1 VSRLSDLST
10 TARLRRHRAGDPRPP
25 GGGPRPRTP
34 GRRSW
39 PARAV
44 ERRRAAQAGHDTD
57 HEAGFT
63 LIELAI
69 VLVVLPLIMGAVA
82 VAILVTLQD
91 QAGVSTRLSDSVDS
105 QVTSAF
111 YVRDVQSAQY
121 VTTATTPGA
130 PPWTPAYGAPTCGSG
145 KSFVLGLAWSAAGP
159 GSPEVVASYWTSQ
172 LGSGTGSAAGST
184 LTASSPV
191 FSSSDI
197 GEGVVQTNGSSIPT
211 GTTIKSVLSRTAV
224 TLSIPQSR
232 SATGTGITFVV
243 GPSLV
248 RYLCKSGST
257 ESMTTSHDFFSPFT
271 HAVVSCVSGHTK
283 PTCTTPTPS
292 HPKTAGH
299 GWVPTFAVSSVT
311 LAVTEP
317 AGKYDYNVSASPRL
331 SNAKGSPFGNCTG
344 TECFS
349 RIPTLLLLGGFH
361 VITEH
366 STHTSITVVGTA
378 VLNTGYLK
386 MTSGSIFTVTTKTP
400 AKGRILSTLTPPTL
414 VCTTTGAQCS
424 TPPSATVTPWPPV
437 HIPAPVADP
446 LRGLAD
452 PGPATVQPCPG
463 GNGSVTGAITLQ
475 PGQYQ
480 HCTLHVKSGG
490 AVTLSAGLYEFDTG
504 ITLTG
509 GGSLDGTSGVLIYL
523 PCNKAVNGNNVDTW
537 ATRCTEQVRVHNS
550 TISAKRIVSGPYAS
564 LWFWQNKGDAQPF
577 TLGGVKN
584 SMRAVGIMYDPGAPV
599 TLSGLG
605 TSTTP
610 LGAIV
615 AANLSVSNS
624 NIKVIG

>member
-1 VSRLSDLST
+1 MSRRSDL
-10 TARLRRHRAGDPRPP
+10 
-25 GGGPRPRTP
+25 
-34 GRRSW
+34 
-39 PARAV
+39 ARAV
-44 ERRRAAQAGHDTD
+44 ERRRAAQGGHEGGHEAGY
-57 HEAGFT
+57 EAGFT

-121 VTTATTPGA
+121 VTTAPTPGA
-130 PPWTPAYGAPTCGSG
+130 SPWTSAYGSPTCGSG
-145 KSFVLGLAWSAAGP
+145 KSFVLGLAWSTAGP
-159 GSPEVVASYWTSQ
+159 ASPEVVVSYWTSQ
-172 LGSGTGSAAGST
+172 LGSGTGSAAGTT

-197 GEGVVQTNGSSIPT
+197 GEGVVQTNGSSIPV
-211 GTTIKSVLSRTAV
+211 GTTIKTVLSRTAV
-224 TLSIPQSR
+224 TLSVPHSG
-232 SATGTGITFVV
+232 SATGSGITFVV

-257 ESMTTSHDFFSPFT
+257 DSVTTSHDFFSPFT

-283 PTCTTPTPS
+283 PTCSTPTPTPS
-292 HPKTAGH
+292 HRRTAGH
-299 GWVPTFAVSSVT
+299 RWVPTFAVSSVT
-311 LAVTEP
+311 LAVAEP

-331 SNAKGSPFGNCTG
+331 SNAKGSPFGNCDAAT
-344 TECFS
+344 CFS
-349 RIPTLLLLGGFH
+349 SIPTLLLLGGFH

-378 VLNTGYLK
+378 VLNTGYLD
-386 MTSGSIFTVTTKTP
+386 MTSGSIFKVTTKRSG
-400 AKGRILSTLTPPTL
+400 KGKILSTLTPPTL
-414 VCTTTGAQCS
+414 VCTTTGAKCS
-424 TPPSATVTPWPPV
+424 TPPSATVTPWPPE
-437 HIPAPVADP
+437 HITAPVADP

-452 PGPATVQPCPG
+452 PGPAAVQPCPG
-463 GNGSVTGAITLQ
+463 GNGSVTGPVTLQ

-523 PCNKAVNGNNVDTW
+523 PCNKAVDGNNVDTW

-550 TISAKRIVSGPYAS
+550 TISARRIVSGPYAS
-564 LWFWQNKGDAQPF
+564 LWFWQNKGDVQPF

-584 SMRAVGIMYDPGAPV
+584 SMRVVGIMYDPGAPV

-624 NIKVIG
+624 NIQVVG